1 MEILN
6 QLSTDILRKLR
17 FDESKKSLI
26 INAPVEYER
35 LLTGTNFDK
44 KYNPSNAATYDFVQ
58 IFATSQSELENI
70 VTQVFSSGKYDCLF
84 WICNPKGGGKIKSDN
99 KRETVWK
106 AFGIANLRPVSQ
118 IAIDETWSALR
129 GRPFEKVGK

>member
-1 MEILN
+1 MN
-6 QLSTDILRKLR
+6 APDIFKKLK
-17 FDESKKSLI
+17 FDESKKTLI
-26 INAPVEYER
+26 INAPIEYER
-35 LLTGTNFDK
+35 LLTGVDFDK
-44 KYNPSNAATYDFVQ
+44 EYNSLNAATYDFIQ

-84 WICNPKGGGKIKSDN
+84 WLCYPKGGGKIKSDI

-106 AFGIANLRPVSQ
+106 AFEIANLRPVSQ

>member
-1 MEILN
+1 MNITE
-6 QLSTDILRKLR
+6 ILRKLK
-17 FDESKKSLI
+17 FDESQKSLI

-35 LLTGTNFDK
+35 LLSGVNFNK
-44 KYNPSNAATYDFVQ
+44 EYNPSNRATYDFVQ

-70 VTQVFSSGKYDCLF
+70 VAQVFLSAKYDSLF
-84 WICNPKGGGKIKSDN
+84 WICYPKGGSNIKSDI
-99 KRETVWK
+99 KRETAWK
-106 AFGIANLRPVSQ
+106 AFEIANLRPVSQ